1 MKLKKISLLFSI
13 DDRFTSQLKTTLYSI
28 VENNPD
34 CSFDV
39 YVLQKNKLEDTEK
52 LKKFCSQLQI
62 IYHPIIIGE
71 EIFKEAPVS
80 ERYPETIYYRLLA
93 HEYLPE
99 SLDKIL
105 YVDAD
110 ILCINQVEHLFS
122 MDMNDYLYA
131 ASSHFQLIKV
141 NTAINKVRLK
151 SYDSEAYFNSGVLL
165 MNLTKIRK
173 EVKRDD
179 IFQFISENRFTLIL
193 PDQDVL
199 NALYGSRILLIPDQI
214 YNYDTRYHPIYEVI
228 SKGKWDLDW
237 TLDHTVFLHF
247 CGKDKPWQ
255 DNYRGRFAALYK
267 HYQRRSARI

>member
-1 MKLKKISLLFSI
+1 MKKISLLFSI